1 MFFGEILR
9 ILKIYFGKFLP
20 ILKMFF
26 GEVFGIGMWRQE
38 WA

>member
-1 MFFGEILR
+1 MFFGKILR